1 LDDLVPIPSA
11 ARTFAERRRVRM
23 TDMDR
28 HGRTRFDAVA
38 RYLQEVAIDDVQE
51 TGWGTPDHL
60 WFVRRMRIEVLEPLL
75 ADTEVEVV
83 TWCSGMAALAAD
95 RRWSLTGDRGGR
107 VEVDS
112 TWIHLDAD
120 QRPARIGQFE
130 TYAEAAG
137 GRRASSRLEL
147 PDPPPTASRSPWPLR
162 ASDIDLHGHVNNT
175 VYWQAL
181 EHLLHEHG
189 PDPRR
194 PLSAALEFREPLDL
208 DNQVELAVT
217 AGAGRLDAGFL
228 ADGAVRAV
236 AVARTAS

>member
-1 LDDLVPIPSA
+1 MDDLVPIPSRG
-11 ARTFAERRRVRM
+11 RTFAERRRVRL

-28 HGRTRFDAVA
+28 EGRTRFDAVA

-51 TGWGTPDHL
+51 TGWGTPEHL

-75 ADTEVEVV
+75 ADEQVEIV
-83 TWCSGMAALAAD
+83 TWCSALAALAAG

-107 VEVDS
+107 IEVDS
-112 TWIHLDAD
+112 TWIHLDAA
-120 QRPARIGQFE
+120 QRPARIDGFD
-130 TYAEAAG
+130 TYAESAG

-147 PDPPPTASRSPWPLR
+147 ADPPPSASRRPWPLR

-194 PLSAALEFREPLDL
+194 PLAAVLEFRDPLDL
-208 DNQVELAVT
+208 EDDVELAVA
-217 AGAGRLDAGFL
+217 AGNHGLEVGFL
-228 ADGAVRAV
+228 VNGTVKAV
-236 AVARTAS
+236 ASVRPT